1 MALLTRDAI
10 LRAEDLLREKVEV
23 PEWGGEVWV
32 RAMTAAERDRLEAA
46 VLDGKTASIRALVA
60 AMCMVD
66 ERGERLF
73 GDQDVEALARKN
85 AQALDRVFQ
94 VARRLSRMREADVED
109 AEKN

>member
-1 MALLTRDAI
+1 MALLTRDLI
-10 LRAEDLLREKVEV
+10 LAAEDLPREKVEV

-32 RAMTAAERDRLEAA
+32 RAMTAAERDRLEEA
-46 VLDGKTASIRALVA
+46 VLDGKAASVRALVA

-94 VARRLSRMREADVED
+94 VARRLSRMRESDVED